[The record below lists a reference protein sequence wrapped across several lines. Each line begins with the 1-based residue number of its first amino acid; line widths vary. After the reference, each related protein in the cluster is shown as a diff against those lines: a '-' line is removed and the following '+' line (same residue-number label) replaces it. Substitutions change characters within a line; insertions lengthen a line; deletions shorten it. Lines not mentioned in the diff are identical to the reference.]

1 MAITSKKPPV
11 KLTVGAQYICFNT
24 MNSENDWTTTFE
36 SEVTKLPTVVN
47 ATVTDN
53 TDAYDAYA
61 SGQIYDTDT
70 AVTSKTIAV
79 SNLAFP
85 EALLATMRGDAV
97 DGGVVLG
104 GGRKAIRPYFA
115 YGIVVNKKDGSQDL
129 RWYPKCKLTEND
141 DVSNTS
147 TDTHQ
152 DQNYS
157 VTIKAF
163 GFDDDEHVEVRCLN
177 GETGYTGVTEA
188 AFFAAPLLTK
198 AAVNALIPVV
208 ETPAQTGTG

>member
-1 MAITSKKPPV
+1 MDT
-11 KLTVGAQYICFNT
+11 
-24 MNSENDWTTTFE
+24 ENDWTESFE
-36 SEVTKLPTVVN
+36 TDVIKLPTVVS

-79 SNLAFP
+79 SNLAFA
-85 EALLATMRGDAV
+85 EALLAKMRGDEV

-147 TDTHQ
+147 TDAHQ

-163 GFDDDEHVEVRCLN
+163 SFDEDEHVEVRALTA
-177 GETGYTGVTEA
+177 EEGYESITED
-188 AFFAAPLLTK
+188 AFFAAPLLTA
-198 AAVNALIPVV
+198 AAVNALI
-208 ETPAQTGTG
+208 Q